1 MTTATV
7 EGATG
12 KTPTMP
18 EADIAMNTI
27 KRRIASILS
36 SPMGCAFFVYA
47 REEGWS
53 PADLADPS
61 VSFLLAVD
69 AVEEISIYYSGHA
82 AKVAALRAQA
92 PSLRPM
98 VQATLENPGIAWWY
112 APLDL
117 DNQIWVS
124 HERLPPDTEKW
135 QRRGGPLQNFRAYC
149 TSTLVGEYTSEM
161 FACGYTCCDFWGL
174 LFQPDSRLHTW
185 RIRFPARVRVYEV
198 NDAADWHRLCV
209 RYPARGVD
217 DDRLVPN
224 WGAVATEWDGVH
236 LTFGGLL
243 SCEQAR
249 YEDASG
255 WSMNQFWQIERT
267 WWLNGI
273 ATVSERWRDYEE
285 M

>member
-1 MTTATV
+1 
-7 EGATG
+7 
-12 KTPTMP
+12 
-18 EADIAMNTI
+18 MNTNTI
-27 KRRIASILS
+27 ERRVASILS

-47 REEGWS
+47 REEGWT

-61 VSFLLAVD
+61 VSFLLAVG
-69 AVEEISIYYSGHA
+69 AAEEVSIYYSGHA

-124 HERLPPDTEKW
+124 HERLPPDTAKW
-135 QRRGGPLQNFRAYC
+135 QRPGGPSSVGERKLQRPREYN

-161 FACGYTCCDFWGL
+161 FAYGYVCCDFWGL
-174 LFQPDSRLHTW
+174 LHQPDFRLHTW
-185 RIRFPARVRVYEV
+185 RIRFPATVRVYEV

-217 DDRLVPN
+217 DDRLVPD
-224 WGAVATEWDGVH
+224 WGAVAAEWDGVH

-243 SCEQAR
+243 SCEQTR
-249 YEDASG
+249 YEDAAG
-255 WSMNQFWQIERT
+255 WSMNQFWQIEET

-273 ATVSERWRDYEE
+273 ATVSERWRDYVR